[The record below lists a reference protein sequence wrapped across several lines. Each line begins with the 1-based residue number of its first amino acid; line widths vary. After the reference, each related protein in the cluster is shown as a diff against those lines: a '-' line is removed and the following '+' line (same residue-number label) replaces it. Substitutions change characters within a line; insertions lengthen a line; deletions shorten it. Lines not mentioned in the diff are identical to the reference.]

1 MNKQTLA
8 ASARPIIL
16 SLLLTGLI
24 VSASPALPSQDPA
37 FPKLAGPYLGQT
49 PPGAGAQLFAPGI
62 VTSSHASLTISPDG
76 TEIYWSAG
84 AISVTRLVFVTRLV
98 NGLWTKPMPL
108 PFTLDGGG
116 DGPKLSPDNQRLY
129 FNSDRPRRPGDSK
142 RERIWCAERTA
153 DGWGEPVPLGP
164 EINDE
169 HLHWQVSVDDRGNL
183 YFGSERRGS
192 KGLDDVFVAVP
203 RAGGYEKPV
212 SLDAAVNSKAHE
224 GSPFVAPDGRYLIF
238 LRDSDL
244 WISFRGEGGRWRPAK
259 RLKTPA
265 GAVCPY
271 VSPDGKYFFFLKFD
285 KLGPAETWAHN
296 IYWMDAAGLGLD
308 REG

>member
-1 MNKQTLA
+1 VASRKKEILILQLSKQLFA
-8 ASARPIIL
+8 ASAKPIIL

-24 VSASPALPSQDPA
+24 ALPSLALLSQDAA
-37 FPKLAGPYLGQT
+37 FPKLTGPYLGQT
-49 PPGAGAQLFAPGI
+49 PPGAIARPFAPGI
-62 VTSSHASLTISPDG
+62 VKSSHGSVAISPDG

-84 AISVTRLVFVTRLV
+84 AIFVTRLE
-98 NGLWTKPMPL
+98 NGLWTKPAPL
-108 PFTLDGGG
+108 PFTEGG
-116 DGPKLSPDNQRLY
+116 DGPKLSPDNRWLY
-129 FNSDRPRRPGDSK
+129 FNSDRPRRPGDPR
-142 RERIWCAERTA
+142 RERIWRAERTA

-192 KGLDDVFVAVP
+192 KGRDDVFVAVP
-203 RAGGYEKPV
+203 REGGYEKPV
-212 SLDAAVNSKAHE
+212 SLDAAVNSEAHE

-244 WISFRGEGGRWRPAK
+244 WISFRGEGGRWKPAK
-259 RLKTPA
+259 RLETPA

-271 VSPDGKYFFFLKFD
+271 VSPDGKYFFF
-285 KLGPAETWAHN
+285 GT
-296 IYWMDAAGLGLD
+296 YWMDASGLGLD
-308 REG
+308 KAGR

>member
-1 MNKQTLA
+1 MNKQPFA
-8 ASARPIIL
+8 VSAKLLIL
-16 SLLLTGLI
+16 SLLLIGLI
-24 VSASPALPSQDPA
+24 DPSSSALPSQDAA

-49 PPGAGAQLFAPGI
+49 PPRAVAQLFAPGI
-62 VTSSHASLTISPDG
+62 VKSSHASLTISPDG

-84 AISVTRLVFVTRLV
+84 AIFVTRLV
-98 NGLWTKPMPL
+98 NGQWTKPMPL

-116 DGPKLSPDNQRLY
+116 DGPKLSPDNRRLY
-129 FNSDRPRRPGDSK
+129 FNSDRPRRPGDAK

-153 DGWGEPVPLGP
+153 DGWSEPFPLGP

-212 SLDAAVNSKAHE
+212 SLDAAVNSDAHE

-244 WISFRGEGGRWRPAK
+244 WISFRGEGGRWRPSR
-259 RLKTPA
+259 RLMAPE

-271 VSPDGKYFFFLKFD
+271 VSPDGKYFFFLKFERD
-285 KLGPAETWAHN
+285 TQTFS